1 MDIASLAGFLI
12 AVIGVFVGLVMKGAD
27 PVSLFTNVPA
37 IMIVGMGSIGATFLA
52 HGLKENIAALKALL
66 KVFLPGKPPDPQAT
80 ITRLVDYAGIAR
92 TDGLLGLEQKAQ
104 QESDPFLGRA
114 LMLAVDG
121 SDPQSIRETLKFE
134 LNSMKER
141 HKVNAGWWEA
151 AGIYAPTFGII
162 GAVVGLMAVLGNLE
176 DSSKLGHGIA
186 AAFVATFWGIYLAN
200 GMFLPWSRKLKRLSA
215 EEVACKNLIIDGV
228 LAIQAGINPRLVGE
242 KLEGFL
248 PASARKAS

>member
-1 MDIASLAGFLI
+1 MDLASLAGLII
-12 AVIGVFVGLVMKGAD
+12 AVVGVFVGLIFKGAD
-27 PVSLFTNVPA
+27 PVALFTNVPA
-37 IMIVGMGSIGATFLA
+37 LMIVGMGALGATFMG
-52 HGLKENIAALKALL
+52 HSMKENINALKAVL
-66 KVFLPGKPPDPQAT
+66 KVFLPGTPPDPQAT
-80 ITRLVDYAGIAR
+80 IKRLVDYAGIAR

-104 QESDPFLGRA
+104 QEADPFLGRA

-121 SDPQSIRETLKFE
+121 SDPQTIRETLKFE
-134 LNSMKER
+134 LAAMKER
-141 HKVNAGWWEA
+141 HKVGAGWWEA

-176 DSSKLGHGIA
+176 DASKLGHGIG

-200 GMFLPWSRKLKRLSA
+200 GLFLPWSRKLKRQSSD
-215 EEVACKNLIIDGV
+215 EVACKNLIIDGV

>member
-1 MDIASLAGFLI
+1 MDLASLIGLI
-12 AVIGVFVGLVMKGAD
+12 LTFAGVFIGLIFKGAD
-27 PVSLFTNVPA
+27 PVALFTNIPA
-37 IMIVGMGSIGATFLA
+37 LLIVYVGSIGATWMG
-52 HGLKENIAALKALL
+52 HSMKENLSALKALL
-66 KVFLPGKPPDPQAT
+66 KVFLPGTPPDPEAT
-80 ITRLVDYAGIAR
+80 ISRLVDYAGIAR

-104 QESDPFLGRA
+104 AETDPFLGKA

-134 LNSMKER
+134 LASMKER
-141 HKVNAGWWEA
+141 HKTTAGWWEA
-151 AGIYAPTFGII
+151 AGIFAPTFGII

-176 DSSKLGHGIA
+176 DTSALGHGIA
-186 AAFVATFWGIYLAN
+186 AAFVATFWGIFLAN
-200 GMFLPWSRKLKRLSA
+200 AMFLPWSRKLKRQSA
-215 EEVACKNLIIDGV
+215 DEVACKNLIIDGV

>member
-1 MDIASLAGFLI
+1 VDLASLIGFVLC
-12 AVIGVFVGLVMKGAD
+12 VVGVFVGLIFKGAD
-27 PVSLFTNVPA
+27 PVALFTNIPA
-37 IMIVGMGSIGATFLA
+37 LMIVFIGSIGATWLS
-52 HGLKENIAALKALL
+52 HSMKENMAALKALM
-66 KVFLPGKPPDPQAT
+66 KVFMPGTPPDPQAT
-80 ITRLVDYAGIAR
+80 IGRLVEYAGIAR

-121 SDPQSIRETLKFE
+121 SDPQSIRDTLKFE
-134 LNSMKER
+134 INSMKER
-141 HKVNAGWWEA
+141 HKASAGWWEA
-151 AGIYAPTFGII
+151 AGIFAPTFGII

-200 GMFLPWSRKLKRLSA
+200 GMFLPWSRKLKRQSV